1 MSDDDVLRRT
11 DEDGIV
17 TLLLNRPRQYN
28 ALSRELL
35 EALHAELDRIARD
48 ESARIVVVTGAG
60 RAFCAGHDLKEMRA
74 LADQREIE
82 ALFTSCSA

>member
-1 MSDDDVLRRT
+1 MSPDDVLQRT

-17 TLLLNRPRQYN
+17 TLVLNRPRQYN

-35 EALHAELDRIARD
+35 EALHAQLEKIARD
-48 ESARIVVVTGAG
+48 ESARVVIVTGAG

-74 LADQREIE
+74 CADQREIE
-82 ALFTSCSA
+82 ALFTS